1 MDVWVYIERSFTEG
15 TKPSTYSGSL
25 ASNWTNKLDVK
36 PADAKDEST
45 RDSTKWTPIGRDLA
59 YERTIVQRIEESLNL
74 PK

>member
-1 MDVWVYIERSFTEG
+1 
-15 TKPSTYSGSL
+15 L

-59 YERTIVQRIEESLNL
+59 YERTIVQRIEESLNT